1 MYSTFK
7 KWSSLIL
14 CGLAASNQADATQ
27 LIENSDKQSIQ
38 VNISVRETNRLAV
51 EGRRITNVVPAQ
63 PGLISAKK
71 DEAQGALYFTMTGE
85 PSAVG
90 TVSMFVSDDQNA
102 TYKLILV
109 PRPIPGEEIILRP
122 TTEKGSAAG
131 KTGATDGR
139 AASYQRR
146 IKDLILMMSD
156 DELQDGLVDKVD
168 INKEVPL
175 WQEGRLI
182 VTTKFLESDLVG
194 EKYRLTNVSRTDM
207 LLVEQELFRRGVRAV
222 SIKSQTLAPGDST
235 DIYIVRERKDNE

>member
-1 MYSTFK
+1 M
-7 KWSSLIL
+7 
-14 CGLAASNQADATQ
+14 ASNQADATQ
-27 LIENSDKQSIQ
+27 IIENSDKQAIP

-63 PGLISAKK
+63 PGLVSAKK
-71 DEAQGALYFTMTGE
+71 DEAQGALYFTMSGE
-85 PSAVG
+85 QSAVG
-90 TVSMFVSDDQNA
+90 TVSMFVSDDQNT

-122 TTEKGSAAG
+122 ANDKGSAAR
-131 KTGATDGR
+131 KTGASESR

-168 INKEVPL
+168 VNKEVPL
-175 WQEGRLI
+175 WQESRL
-182 VTTKFLESDLVG
+182 VFTTKFLESDLVG

-222 SIKSQTLAPGDST
+222 AIKSQTLTPGDST
-235 DIYIVRERKDNE
+235 DIYIVRERNDNE